1 MRCLSIAFAS
11 KALLNLSNFL
21 VYSLLAL
28 DKSIN
33 VESFLPDIW
42 MLHLTTSFCHGSS
55 LGRQSEEK
63 FLYSSSKYRQPFF
76 YRDIITTSLGPRKKT
91 KYYIST
97 TQRVCLQ
104 GKFLTSYT
112 SIQSHVQQPLVGSL
126 PKGVLFECVY
136 KKVEGIRPCSY
147 YCQRTCLVNN

>member
-1 MRCLSIAFAS
+1 MRRLSIAFAS
-11 KALLNLSNFL
+11 KALLNLSIFL

-42 MLHLTTSFCHGSS
+42 MLHLTTSFVMEVLSVDKVRRNS
-55 LGRQSEEK
+55 YILLPNTDS
-63 FLYSSSKYRQPFF
+63 FF

-97 TQRVCLQ
+97 TQTVCLQ